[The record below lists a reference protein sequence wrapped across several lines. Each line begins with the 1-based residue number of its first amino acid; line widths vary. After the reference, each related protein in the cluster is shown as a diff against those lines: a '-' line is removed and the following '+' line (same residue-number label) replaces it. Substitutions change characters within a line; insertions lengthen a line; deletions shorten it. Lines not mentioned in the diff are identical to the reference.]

1 MNAAGHSGKR
11 LFVLDTNVIVAALR
25 SRRGASFRLVSEI
38 GSDRFEVC
46 VSVPLVLEY
55 EAALVRQGRALG
67 LSRGDIGDFLDYFC
81 AVARR
86 QDIFFLWRP
95 RLRDP
100 GDDMV
105 LEAAVAGGCTHVVTF
120 NQRDFEPGEHFGVRA
135 VTPQAFL
142 RTVGVIE

>member
-1 MNAAGHSGKR
+1 MIPPVAVR
-11 LFVLDTNVIVAALR
+11 VVLDTNVIVAALR

-38 GSDRFEVC
+38 DSGHFEVC

-67 LSRGDIGDFLDYFC
+67 LTRSDIGDFLDYFC

-105 LEAAVAGGCTHVVTF
+105 LEAAVAGGCSHAVTF
-120 NQRDFEPGEHFGVRA
+120 DQRDFEPGEHLGVRA
-135 VTPQAFL
+135 VTPRDLL
-142 RTVGVIE
+142 RTIGVIE